1 MPYAVLLTPEA
12 RADLVQLDA
21 SVRSRLLDKLDWM
34 GINADLLRHEAL
46 QGEKWRDCYRYR
58 VGDYRIIYRL
68 QQSQSRVVVLRV
80 VHRREAYR

>member
-1 MPYAVLLTPEA
+1 
-12 RADLVQLDA
+12 
-21 SVRSRLLDKLDWM
+21 M

-80 VHRREAYR
+80 VHRREANR